1 MKSSAVGRACLGLA
15 VAAGLSAAVVGCS
28 TQHSSDK
35 AAVERRE
42 KAVDTVDDLR
52 TDLKR
57 ADAQIVTTQQS
68 LQRLSTQQAG
78 DLKPTYNNYVKEVS
92 RNRSINESLDGRSRD
107 LASEASRH
115 VNEWDYQART
125 IQTETL
131 RQKSLDREQQARR
144 EQEDTIRAV
153 HEVRGMY
160 SQYIGQ
166 LNDIATY
173 AGNDLTPSG
182 VAGMHDQVQRSEQLA
197 QDLRNRM
204 AQLDVRLDR
213 LATAWRT
220 DVPLAAAVSGREAQP
235 AGGTMPPADRTTT
248 PPPAER
254 TPPADRS
261 ITPPPADQTTP
272 PADRTGT
279 GM

>member
-15 VAAGLSAAVVGCS
+15 VAAGLSVAVVGCS

-42 KAVDTVDDLR
+42 KAVNSVDDLR

-57 ADAQIVTTQQS
+57 ADAQVVTTQQS
-68 LQRLSTQQAG
+68 LQRLSTQQVG
-78 DLKPTYNNYVKEVS
+78 DLKPTYNNYVKEIS
-92 RNRSINESLDGRSRD
+92 RNRSINESLDGRSRA
-107 LASEASRH
+107 LSSEASKH
-115 VNEWDYQART
+115 VNEWYSQANT
-125 IQTETL
+125 IQTDSL
-131 RQKSLDREQQARR
+131 RQKSLERERQARR
-144 EQEDTIRAV
+144 EQDETLRAV
-153 HEVRGMY
+153 NDVRGMY

-173 AGNDLTPSG
+173 AANDLTPSG
-182 VAGMHDQVQRSEQLA
+182 LAGMRDQVQRSEQLG

-213 LATAWRT
+213 LATAWAT
-220 DVPLAAAVSGREAQP
+220 DVPLAAAAERESAQP

-254 TPPADRS
+254 TPPADRMT
-261 ITPPPADQTTP
+261 TPPPADQTTP
-272 PADRTGT
+272 PSESGAH